1 MYVILSHSLVRQVLT
16 QNSPLKK
23 ISKLN
28 TWTITLLVKKMNIPS
43 ERINFPSVQYDENR
57 LNITPYC
64 YVKKNENEKKTFVLF
79 IREKK
84 SSATK

>member
-1 MYVILSHSLVRQVLT
+1 
-16 QNSPLKK
+16 
-23 ISKLN
+23 
-28 TWTITLLVKKMNIPS
+28 MNIPS

-84 SSATK
+84 SSATKWIKGLVLDLINEDN

>member
-1 MYVILSHSLVRQVLT
+1 MYVILSHSLVREVLT

-28 TWTITLLVKKMNIPS
+28 TWTITLLVKNMNIPS
-43 ERINFPSVQYDENR
+43 ERINFPAVQYDENR

-64 YVKKNENEKKTFVLF
+64 YVHIPIVRILPYVTLF
-79 IREKK
+79 
-84 SSATK
+84 TKAI